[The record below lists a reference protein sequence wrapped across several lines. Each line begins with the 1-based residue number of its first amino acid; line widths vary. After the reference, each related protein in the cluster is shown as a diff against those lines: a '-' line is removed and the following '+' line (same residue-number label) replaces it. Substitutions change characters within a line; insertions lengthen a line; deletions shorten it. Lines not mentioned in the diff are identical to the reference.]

1 MTTSPKFAAFIQGQ
15 IPEIAAF
22 DKASTALSLDLDAFV
37 NALRKFCNG
46 PFCACTPARLAR
58 TNGFMERARGVLAFC
73 DFADAPNA
81 LAYHDLTP
89 VGLPL
94 SKMFVKTMMSAHR
107 TINSWGGA

>member
-1 MTTSPKFAAFIQGQ
+1 MTTNPKFA
-15 IPEIAAF
+15 
-22 DKASTALSLDLDAFV
+22 AFV
-37 NALRKFCNG
+37 NALRKFVTDHFVPVWG
-46 PFCACTPARLAR
+46 TPARLVR
-58 TNGFMERARGVLAFC
+58 TNGFKKGSWGFVLF

-107 TINSWGGA
+107 TINSCGGA